1 MPYPFFFAMI
11 RIQPNSVSQ
20 TIYVSP
26 FQARKFLPT
35 ITYYLLELEDIQSGE
50 KFYVIPTVSVDND
63 RYSTFT
69 FNTNAD
75 AGATGSVL
83 IKGSGQY
90 IFTIYGQSNN
100 TNLDPTDASVLGSM
114 QVGPCEV
121 VGVNIATFP
130 TISIPNIL

>member
-63 RYSTFT
+63 RYR
-69 FNTNAD
+69 
-75 AGATGSVL
+75 
-83 IKGSGQY
+83 
-90 IFTIYGQSNN
+90 
-100 TNLDPTDASVLGSM
+100 
-114 QVGPCEV
+114 
-121 VGVNIATFP
+121 
-130 TISIPNIL
+130 